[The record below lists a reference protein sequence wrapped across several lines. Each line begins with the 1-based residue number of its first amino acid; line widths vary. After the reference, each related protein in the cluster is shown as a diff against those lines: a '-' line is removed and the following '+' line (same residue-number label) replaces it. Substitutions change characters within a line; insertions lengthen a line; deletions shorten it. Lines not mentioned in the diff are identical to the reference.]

1 MKFELRLKNKKSLV
15 NVTDSVN
22 IEEATKY
29 FIRRKNIDVEAF
41 TAMFEVVEKKSEK
54 DYLNDGYVKANVIK
68 AGSGLRKGMD
78 VMVNAEE
85 YTSLGD
91 DDMLEVIDPK
101 KGKTTIIQKAN
112 LKVQI

>member
-1 MKFELRLKNKKSLV
+1 M
-15 NVTDSVN
+15 
-22 IEEATKY
+22 
-29 FIRRKNIDVEAF
+29 
-41 TAMFEVVEKKSEK
+41 VEKKSEK

-68 AGSGLRKGMD
+68 AGNGLRKGMD

-101 KGKTTIIQKAN
+101 KGKTTIVQKAN